1 MIFWLPW
8 GSLPSRGVRTQG
20 TKIDSDTVANC
31 DRKGTSM
38 GSHCFRTSLMAGVI
52 LIAIIGLCCSPREKT
67 SGSDVLL
74 LINEPVILNLMV
86 QLLDEHSITV
96 VSTPM
101 EVESILSA
109 HKYRVL
115 ISTNFGLSAY
125 EAIRI
130 IPEKRDFP
138 AIFVS
143 GFWDEHIENL
153 CKVENLV
160 CVRAPFDPNAF
171 QETVR
176 TVVSNSIEREGEG
189 KTR

>member
-1 MIFWLPW
+1 MNFCLPW
-8 GSLPSRGVRTQG
+8 GSLPSRGMRTQG
-20 TKIDSDTVANC
+20 TKIDSESLSNRN
-31 DRKGTSM
+31 RKGTSM
-38 GSHCFRTSLMAGVI
+38 GSHYFRNSLIAGVV
-52 LIAIIGLCCSPREKT
+52 LIAIIGLSFSPREKT
-67 SGSDVLL
+67 SASDVLL
-74 LINEPVILNLMV
+74 LINDSDLRNLMV
-86 QLLDEHSITV
+86 QLLEEHSITV

-101 EVESILSA
+101 EVESILRA
-109 HKYRVL
+109 HDYRVL
-115 ISTNFGLSAY
+115 ISTNFGVSPH

-153 CKVENLV
+153 CKVKNLV

-176 TVVSNSIEREGEG
+176 TVVSNSIE
-189 KTR
+189 